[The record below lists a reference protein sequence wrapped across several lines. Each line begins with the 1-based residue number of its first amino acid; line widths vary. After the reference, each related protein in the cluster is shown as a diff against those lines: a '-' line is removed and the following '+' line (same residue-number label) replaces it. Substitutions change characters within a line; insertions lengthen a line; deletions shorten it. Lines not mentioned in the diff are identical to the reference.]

1 MKEMKSVN
9 RDQKVRELGLEK
21 EGLGGNI
28 CLQSQWAGGGRVRK
42 PCIFVL
48 KVEEDYVQTFFFP
61 MKINSRAF
69 KTN

>member
-1 MKEMKSVN
+1 VGWECKAIRDNWMKEMTSVN

-42 PCIFVL
+42 EG
-48 KVEEDYVQTFFFP
+48 EEGQSIHPHCY
-61 MKINSRAF
+61 
-69 KTN
+69 

>member
-42 PCIFVL
+42 EG
-48 KVEEDYVQTFFFP
+48 EEGQSIHPGCY
-61 MKINSRAF
+61 
-69 KTN
+69 